1 MTTQKAIDI
10 LLILQDKY
18 GSPDI
23 EPSEA
28 VDLLNMAMYEWL
40 NLLLPDSQ
48 GGLVNVEYD
57 SNTLELVKPLLWNF
71 SVSYS
76 SLSSGYFT
84 TATLNTALQSASSD
98 AAAAVFRT
106 LDIAYVDGNSDEWQ
120 VRFLKNNNR
129 TRFQRN
135 FFKKPAIPKR
145 LYWQPFG
152 NGVRLQPTTGYT
164 AGNFSFSVI
173 KTPKILALS
182 GPTVN
187 PELDDYSMYSVIA
200 KALRLA
206 GVATRDE
213 EILTDIRNSAI
224 QIAQ

>member
-1 MTTQKAIDI
+1 M
-10 LLILQDKY
+10 
-18 GSPDI
+18 
-23 EPSEA
+23 
-28 VDLLNMAMYEWL
+28 

-48 GGLVNVEYD
+48 GGIVNVEYD

-71 SVSYS
+71 SVAYG

-84 TATLNTALQSASSD
+84 TATLSAALQAASGD

-106 LDIAYVDGNSDEWQ
+106 LDIAYVDSNSDEWQ
-120 VRFLKNNNR
+120 VRFLKNGAR

-135 FFKKPAIPKR
+135 FLKKPAIPKR

-164 AGNFSFSVI
+164 AGSFSFSVI
-173 KTPKILALS
+173 KTPKILALT

-187 PELDDYSMYSVIA
+187 PELGDYEMYTIIA